1 MKDVNKDSAEPAN
14 NRKNTKRNSFIVIA
28 LMIVGFILLTRQE
41 AVNTID
47 CTPEIIAEKPDIVM
61 LGAWWCTYCYQ
72 AKRYFQ
78 KNNIHYCEYDMEST
92 AEGKRLYEQHGGG
105 AVPILLIGKHKLS
118 GYSEQQIEQALALLN
133 R

>member
-28 LMIVGFILLTRQE
+28 LVIVGFILLTRQE

-133 R
+133 K